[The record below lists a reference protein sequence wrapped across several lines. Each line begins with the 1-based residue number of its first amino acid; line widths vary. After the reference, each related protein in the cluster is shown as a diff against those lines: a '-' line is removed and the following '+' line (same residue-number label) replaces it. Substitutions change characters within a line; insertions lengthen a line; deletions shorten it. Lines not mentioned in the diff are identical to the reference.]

1 MEIGELI
8 SFYVNDLSET
18 LDVSFRLV
26 GDEEDQ
32 IRLDEIDLSEL
43 DTFGFNLK
51 DRVDIDL
58 FDDDDD
64 DFDDDNLFDFEDEDI
79 DDSEIISFLNQY
91 YLIFPENLPETELF

>member
-51 DRVDIDL
+51 DKIDIDL
-58 FDDDDD
+58 FDDED
-64 DFDDDNLFDFEDEDI
+64 DFEDDLFDFEDEGI

>member
-32 IRLDEIDLSEL
+32 IRLDEIELSEL

-51 DRVDIDL
+51 DKIDMDL
-58 FDDDDD
+58 FDDED
-64 DFDDDNLFDFEDEDI
+64 DFEDDIFDFEDEDV

>member
-51 DRVDIDL
+51 DKIDIDL
-58 FDDDDD
+58 FEDED
-64 DFDDDNLFDFEDEDI
+64 DFEDDLFDFEDEGI

>member
-32 IRLDEIDLSEL
+32 IRLDEIELSEL

-51 DRVDIDL
+51 DKIDIDL
-58 FDDDDD
+58 FDDED
-64 DFDDDNLFDFEDEDI
+64 DFEGDIFDFEDEDV

>member
-32 IRLDEIDLSEL
+32 IRLDEIELSEL

-51 DRVDIDL
+51 DKIDIDL
-58 FDDDDD
+58 FDDED
-64 DFDDDNLFDFEDEDI
+64 DFEDDIFDFEDEDV

>member
-8 SFYVNDLSET
+8 SFYVNDLSKT

-32 IRLDEIDLSEL
+32 IRLDEIELSEL

-51 DRVDIDL
+51 DKIDIDL
-58 FDDDDD
+58 FDDED
-64 DFDDDNLFDFEDEDI
+64 DFEGDIFDFEDEDV

-91 YLIFPENLPETELF
+91 YLIFPEHLQET